1 MADRKIIRE
10 NDQYM
15 TSDTI
20 FGVRHVRGTMWQ
32 VTKLVQGKTLQH
44 VPVRGERFNNLA
56 DAVERMWKL
65 HG

>member
-1 MADRKIIRE
+1 
-10 NDQYM
+10 M